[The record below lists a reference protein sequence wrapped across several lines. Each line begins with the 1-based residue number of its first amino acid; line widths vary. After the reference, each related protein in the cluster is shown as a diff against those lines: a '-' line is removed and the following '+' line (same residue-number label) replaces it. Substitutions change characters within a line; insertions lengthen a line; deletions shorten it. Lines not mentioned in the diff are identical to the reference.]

1 MKPFQ
6 GFGGFGSM
14 GAPASASEPAPT
26 KQSKGQGS
34 KVFESMLAQLN
45 TVKQTQAANKRT
57 QLNMTWPGG
66 PNMKN

>member
-6 GFGGFGSM
+6 GFGGFGGM
-14 GAPASASEPAPT
+14 GAPASTPAPAPA

-45 TVKQTQAANKRT
+45 TAKETKAANKRT

-66 PNMKN
+66 PNMKG